1 MRRLTTT
8 IAATA
13 LCTASVFGL
22 AACGSSK
29 SSPEEP
35 VPYGEQ
41 TTTADDKMSDGKDK
55 MSDDKMSDGKDSMSD
70 DKMSDD
76 KMSDDKDSMS
86 DDNDKMSDDKDKDGK

>member
-13 LCTASVFGL
+13 LCAASVFGL

-55 MSDDKMSDGKDSMSD
+55 MSDDN

>member
-13 LCTASVFGL
+13 LCAASVFGL

-55 MSDDKMSDGKDSMSD
+55 MSDDKMSD
-70 DKMSDD
+70 
-76 KMSDDKDSMS
+76 
-86 DDNDKMSDDKDKDGK
+86 DKDKDGK